1 MVDLKQDPVVNV
13 VYAGIKKGIQAT
25 LDAGCYGSAVILIY
39 TGIDAMAFLGMPEDQ
54 EDVTPKDFMA
64 WTVRYLK
71 FPCKE
76 QPTPTD
82 LWGARCGML
91 HNYSSFSRL
100 SRESKCRNIGYID
113 ESKPEVMSDPN
124 VPTLILVSVKGL
136 ADAFFRGLDQY
147 MIDLFSNGKRAEVVE
162 KRFDKLIHSMPIDYE
177 ALRGNAT

>member
-1 MVDLKQDPVVNV
+1 MAELKQDPVVNV
-13 VYAGIKKGIQAT
+13 VYDGIKKGVQAT

-39 TGIDAMAFLGMPEDQ
+39 AGIDTMAFLGMPKNQ
-54 EDVTPKDFMA
+54 EDVTSTDFMA
-64 WTVRYLK
+64 WTERYLK

-100 SRESKCRNIGYID
+100 SRESKCRNIGYVD
-113 ESKPEVMSDPN
+113 HSKPEVMSDPG
-124 VPTLILVSVKGL
+124 VPTLILISVKGL

-147 MIDLFSNGKRAEVVE
+147 MIDLFANKERAAVAEA
-162 KRFDKLIHSMPIDYE
+162 RFGKLIHSMPVDHK
-177 ALRGNAT
+177 ALGGNAT